1 MDANTVINDTL
12 LTLRDALLPHVLDA
26 YRHRFGRSAFNQVID
41 ALKSDRYTPPYA
53 SMDEA
58 RREIDPAEC
67 LNLILRRW
75 KEVFRDKLDEECLS
89 YVGELRQAR
98 NDSAHFKSA
107 PTDPDLY
114 RFVDTAVR
122 LLNGFRALEVDV
134 TAAVEH
140 LSRTRVDLLQR
151 MTTGQ
156 PTLPVQQQPAP
167 PPRPPAPA
175 AIFDAD
181 MEERIAALINTWGRG
196 EIRAEVIRLL
206 HLLKPDDPPLPIVI
220 APRDVTWTDDQPR
233 LVIGAAEHFHRAD
246 GASPI
251 MAALDRWE
259 SAGSPIRRAVF
270 LIIDW
275 DAALRL
281 GELVRR
287 WLALTRIGL
296 MEGALAEADSSLRA
310 GLMAVGEQLDAQIAA
325 AYCWRAMWQP
335 DGWWI
340 DALPSAPSLLERIN
354 QAARTD

>member
-12 LTLRDALLPHVLDA
+12 LILRDALLPHVLDA

-41 ALKSDRYTPPYA
+41 ALKSDRYTPLYA

-75 KEVFRDKLDEECLS
+75 KEVFREKLDEECLS

-107 PTDPDLY
+107 PTDADLY

-122 LLNGFRALEVDV
+122 LLDGFRALEVDV
-134 TAAVEH
+134 TAAVER
-140 LSRTRVDLLQR
+140 LSRMRADLLQR

-156 PTLPVQQQPAP
+156 TSQPSPRPQPAS
-167 PPRPPAPA
+167 RPSAPA
-175 AIFDAD
+175 TIFDAD
-181 MEERIAALINTWGRG
+181 MEERIAGLVNTWNRG
-196 EIRAEVIRLL
+196 EIRAEVVRLL
-206 HLLKPDDPPLPIVI
+206 HLLKPADPPLPIVI

-246 GASPI
+246 GASAI
-251 MAALDRWE
+251 MAALDRWD

-270 LIIDW
+270 LVLDW
-275 DAALRL
+275 DAALKL

-287 WLALTRIGL
+287 WLALTRIGM
-296 MEGALAEADSSLRA
+296 MEGALADADSALRA
-310 GLMAVGEQLDAQIAA
+310 GLTAVGEQLDHHIAA
-325 AYCWRAMWQP
+325 AYCWRAAHRSN
-335 DGWWI
+335 GWRI
-340 DALPSAPSLLERIN
+340 DALPSAPSLRERII

>member
-12 LTLRDALLPHVLDA
+12 LTLRDALLPHVLDV

-75 KEVFRDKLDEECLS
+75 KEVFREKLDEECLS

-107 PTDPDLY
+107 PTDADLY

-122 LLNGFRALEVDV
+122 LLDGFRTLEVDV
-134 TAAVEH
+134 TAAIER
-140 LSRTRVDLLQR
+140 LSRMRADLLQR
-151 MTTGQ
+151 MT
-156 PTLPVQQQPAP
+156 AA
-167 PPRPPAPA
+167 PRPQTDARQAAPA

-181 MEERIAALINTWGRG
+181 IEERIAGLVNTWNRG
-196 EIRAEVIRLL
+196 EIRAEVVRLL
-206 HLLKPDDPPLPIVI
+206 HLLKPADPPLPIVI

-246 GASPI
+246 GASAI
-251 MAALDRWE
+251 TAALDRWD

-270 LIIDW
+270 LVLDW
-275 DAALRL
+275 DAALKL

-296 MEGALAEADSSLRA
+296 MEGALADADSALRA
-310 GLMAVGEQLDAQIAA
+310 GLTAVGEQLDAQIAA
-325 AYCWRAMWQP
+325 AYCWRAACGS
-335 DGWWI
+335 DGWRI
-340 DALPSAPSLLERIN
+340 DALPSAPSLRERIIR
-354 QAARTD
+354 AARTD

>member
-26 YRHRFGRSAFNQVID
+26 YRHRFGRSAFNQIID
-41 ALKSDRYTPPYA
+41 ALKSDRYTPLYA

-75 KEVFRDKLDEECLS
+75 KEVFREKLDEECLS

-107 PTDPDLY
+107 PTDADLY

-122 LLNGFRALEVDV
+122 LLDGFQALEVDV
-134 TAAVEH
+134 TAAVER
-140 LSRTRVDLLQR
+140 LSRIRADLLQR
-151 MTTGQ
+151 MKT
-156 PTLPVQQQPAP
+156 A
-167 PPRPPAPA
+167 PRPSVPA

-181 MEERIAALINTWGRG
+181 MEERIAGLVNTWNRS
-196 EIRAEVIRLL
+196 EIRAEVVRLL
-206 HLLKPDDPPLPIVI
+206 HLLKPADPPLPIVI

-246 GASPI
+246 GASAI
-251 MAALDRWE
+251 TAALDRWD
-259 SAGSPIRRAVF
+259 SAGRPIRRAVF
-270 LIIDW
+270 LVLDW
-275 DAALRL
+275 DAALKL

-287 WLALTRIGL
+287 WLALTRIGM
-296 MEGALAEADSSLRA
+296 MEGALADADSALRA
-310 GLMAVGEQLDAQIAA
+310 GLTAVGEQLDAQIAA
-325 AYCWRAMWQP
+325 AYCWRAVCGS
-335 DGWWI
+335 DGWRI
-340 DALPSAPSLLERIN
+340 DALPFAPSLRERII

>member
-75 KEVFRDKLDEECLS
+75 KEVFREKLDEECLS

-107 PTDPDLY
+107 PTDADLY

-122 LLNGFRALEVDV
+122 LLDGFRALEVDV
-134 TAAVEH
+134 TAAVER
-140 LSRTRVDLLQR
+140 LSRIRADLLQR
-151 MTTGQ
+151 MTAA
-156 PTLPVQQQPAP
+156 QPAP
-167 PPRPPAPA
+167 TRPSAPA

-181 MEERIAALINTWGRG
+181 IEQRIAGLVNTWSRI
-196 EIRAEVIRLL
+196 EIRAEIVRLL
-206 HLLKPDDPPLPIVI
+206 HLLKPVDAPLPIVI

-246 GASPI
+246 GASAI
-251 MAALDRWE
+251 MAALDRWD

-270 LIIDW
+270 LLLDW
-275 DAALRL
+275 DAALKL

-287 WLALTRIGL
+287 WLALTRVGL
-296 MEGALAEADSSLRA
+296 MEGALADADSTLRA
-310 GLMAVGEQLDAQIAA
+310 GLTAVGEQLDAQIAA
-325 AYCWRAMWQP
+325 AYCWRAACRS
-335 DGWWI
+335 DGWRI
-340 DALPSAPSLLERIN
+340 DALPPAPSLRERII